1 MEHDYSTGLSRG
13 SCRENPPLSLHAME
27 KMEHCIALGQ
37 GDFPLD
43 FSRGFFYVGKLVL
56 ARMS

>member
-1 MEHDYSTGLSRG
+1 MEHDYSMGLFRG
-13 SCRENPPLSLHAME
+13 SCRENPPLSFRTMGR
-27 KMEHCIALGQ
+27 MEHCIALEQ

-56 ARMS
+56 VRMS